1 RRSKTGE
8 VVYKD
13 SFGSHVAGIVQA
25 DYRGDG
31 NVELICCS
39 VDGEVR
45 GYLSASTVQPGGVGG
60 AGREE
65 WAGQD
70 HWKQLESLAQ
80 RKQNLL
86 LELRNFEASEKVSRS
101 KDPLS
106 EISQGGQPMGVI
118 PAGTLLRTEFS
129 AFLPDGGGGGG
140 GGGGKL
146 APHIELSVEA
156 TNDTVIRAVV
166 IFAEGLFE
174 GESHIITQFHV
185 FEATRRL
192 PQFSLYIPCPLA
204 TEPHPQGR
212 VAFNVPER
220 LETVTGWL
228 NDSFMY
234 GAGEDSVLTPYLHVA
249 FLSLRS
255 SFPLILS
262 FKPAQNGAFTIET
275 DDLDLA
281 GDIIQSLASY
291 VGLTDLS
298 VTASFPQQMKEL
310 RDVLEEVEELHK
322 IRQKLS
328 AEMADN
334 SALIRNLVVRAE
346 DARIMND
353 MGNMKKAYFQLYE
366 LNKDLM
372 LGYNIRS
379 NNHLELL
386 ECLRIVNQAI
396 QKTGNLRVG
405 KPKAQLI
412 AACRAAIKNKDNDTL
427 IKTMMNGAS

>member
-1 RRSKTGE
+1 MLRCDF
-8 VVYKD
+8 V
-13 SFGSHVAGIVQA
+13 
-25 DYRGDG
+25 
-31 NVELICCS
+31 LI
-39 VDGEVR
+39 
-45 GYLSASTVQPGGVGG
+45 A
-60 AGREE
+60 A
-65 WAGQD
+65 
-70 HWKQLESLAQ
+70 
-80 RKQNLL
+80 
-86 LELRNFEASEKVSRS
+86 
-101 KDPLS
+101 
-106 EISQGGQPMGVI
+106 
-118 PAGTLLRTEFS
+118 
-129 AFLPDGGGGGG
+129 
-140 GGGGKL
+140 
-146 APHIELSVEA
+146 
-156 TNDTVIRAVV
+156 DTVIRAVV

-174 GESHIITQFHV
+174 GESHIIHPPSGKLGSCVKVPLLPDKDLAVDLSIQAFVGHPTSTQFHV